1 MLILVLCLQDRFV
14 ERKSKASWTC
24 CIGETKTCIVRAHNE
39 LESFAT
45 TVGRYNRGYGRQR
58 GIFISYTTNWFEYS
72 FTITAH
78 DLNEKD
84 KIRK

>member
-1 MLILVLCLQDRFV
+1 MEEDVILN
-14 ERKSKASWTC
+14 KAEWVRNIK
-24 CIGETKTCIVRAHNE
+24 IGETKTCIVRAHNE